1 MENVSEQLDPE
12 FWKLL
17 TNSNGKEFNV
27 DDQTDS
33 DDDIDGDNKLKE
45 RKMKMSSLPFP
56 TVMHN
61 IEGPYISSREI
72 VNIALGE
79 GEIPISF
86 TSEPNWEALAFPKEY
101 STGINHFNEN
111 KDNLITPL
119 KYVHARLKCCDD
131 RFVSSSQYIFHA
143 LDWIERNLV
152 ASSVHFAERKQFQ
165 SDISVG

>member
-33 DDDIDGDNKLKE
+33 DDDIDGNNKLKE

-61 IEGPYISSREI
+61 IEGPNIFSSEI
-72 VNIALGE
+72 VNIAPGE
-79 GEIPISF
+79 G
-86 TSEPNWEALAFPKEY
+86 
-101 STGINHFNEN
+101 
-111 KDNLITPL
+111 
-119 KYVHARLKCCDD
+119 
-131 RFVSSSQYIFHA
+131 
-143 LDWIERNLV
+143 
-152 ASSVHFAERKQFQ
+152 
-165 SDISVG
+165 